1 MIKNL
6 IKLVNLFKQKI
17 RYEDIKLG
25 VKKGLNLP
33 TLPPK
38 IEKFYGNVWVRIFR
52 VIGGICLGLTITKKF
67 DIFPYPLN
75 YLIVILGFIQIF
87 QIIVISCIKSV
98 YSLNKIMFHPE
109 EFEVRK

>member
-1 MIKNL
+1 MTKKL
-6 IKLVNLFKQKI
+6 IKLTNLFKQKI

-25 VKKGLNLP
+25 VLKGWSMP

-38 IEKFYGNVWVRIFR
+38 IVKFYSNVWVRIFR

-67 DIFPYPLN
+67 VIFPYPLD
-75 YLIVILGFIQIF
+75 YLIAFLGLFQIF

-98 YSLNKIMFHPE
+98 YSLNKILFHPE
-109 EFEVRK
+109 EFEIKK